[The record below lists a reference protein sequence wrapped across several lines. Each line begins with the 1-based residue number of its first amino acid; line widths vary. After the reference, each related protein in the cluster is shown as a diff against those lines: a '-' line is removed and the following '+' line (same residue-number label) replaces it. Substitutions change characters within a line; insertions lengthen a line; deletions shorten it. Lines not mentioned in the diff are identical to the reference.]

1 MAYEYLIPISTTA
14 QSATFTGATSAI
26 TCTLNLSADTQ
37 LGPVPLSGTV
47 LLTPMSLA
55 FTAGK
60 SSTTPTLTAT
70 STGISLTIPSNRG
83 NTVVYGYIASS
94 YLTPTS
100 GLSATVKF
108 NDPNFATTSLV
119 VSGNSSNAIILSGAG
134 FSVIDNPMIVLQS
147 GAYNLVF
154 NGLSSSNVYFRT
166 VGRQVRL
173 RQGYEA

>member
-1 MAYEYLIPISTTA
+1 MAYEYLLPISTTV
-14 QSATFTGATSAI
+14 QSATFNGATSAI

-37 LGPVPLSGTV
+37 LGAVPLSGSAS
-47 LLTPMSLA
+47 LNPMSLA
-55 FTAGK
+55 FAAGR
-60 SSTTPTLTAT
+60 SGLTNTLSAT

-83 NTVVYGYIASS
+83 STVVYGYIASS
-94 YLTPTS
+94 YLTSTS

-108 NDPNFATTSLV
+108 NDPNFVTTTLV
-119 VSGNSSNAIILSGAG
+119 VSANSLSAVVLGDG
-134 FSVIDNPMIVLQS
+134 YSVVDNPMITLQS

-154 NGLSSSNVYFRT
+154 SGLSSTNVYFRT

>member
-1 MAYEYLIPISTTA
+1 MAYEYLLPISTTV
-14 QSATFTGATSAI
+14 QSATFNGATSAI

-37 LGPVPLSGTV
+37 LGPVPLSGTA
-47 LLTPMSLA
+47 LLTPMTLA
-55 FTAGK
+55 FAAAR
-60 SSTTPTLTAT
+60 SDSTQTLSAT
-70 STGISLTIPSNRG
+70 TTGISLTIPSNRG

-94 YLTPTS
+94 FLTPTS

-108 NDPNFATTSLV
+108 NDPNFVTTTLV
-119 VSGNSSNAIILSGAG
+119 VSANSLSAVVLGNG
-134 FSVIDNPMIVLQS
+134 FSVIDNPMITLAS

-154 NGLSSSNVYFRT
+154 SGLSSTNVYFRT

>member
-1 MAYEYLIPISTTA
+1 MAYEYLLPISTTV

-26 TCTLNLSADTQ
+26 TCSLNLSADTQ
-37 LGPVPLSGTV
+37 LGPTPLSGTA
-47 LLTPMSLA
+47 LLTPMTLA
-55 FTAGK
+55 FAAGK
-60 SSTTPTLTAT
+60 ASTTPTLTAT

-119 VSGNSSNAIILSGAG
+119 VSANSLSATADST
-134 FSVIDNPMIVLQS
+134 SVIDNPMIVLQS
-147 GAYNLVF
+147 DPYSLVF